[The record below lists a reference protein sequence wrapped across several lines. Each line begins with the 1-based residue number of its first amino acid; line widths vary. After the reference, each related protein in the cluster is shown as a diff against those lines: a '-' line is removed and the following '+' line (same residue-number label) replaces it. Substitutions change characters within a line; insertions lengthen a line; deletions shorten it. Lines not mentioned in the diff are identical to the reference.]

1 MDSLVRCVTL
11 CRWRTNT
18 QSMPTNYASAPLGP
32 AQVGIFLAL
41 GRVMLSLWEIVH
53 RCPARSLAKFWG
65 AGATIFHHHL
75 TAPAPHLATPK
86 WEIF

>member
-41 GRVMLSLWEIVH
+41 GRVMLGL
-53 RCPARSLAKFWG
+53 
-65 AGATIFHHHL
+65 
-75 TAPAPHLATPK
+75 
-86 WEIF
+86 